1 MGLLLMAFN
10 AFGFLRLTEGLC
22 PVVAH
27 TTEFVR
33 PVHLLGHFQILFIHR
48 ENFGVAVGALIL
60 GRVHVILMAER
71 DRFRPLGSK
80 LNISATHLLLL
91 GVSHPESHEANDAN
105 TDNRGFPN
113 LFSQIFTS
121 FQYRVNRKTIAEKN
135 AFI

>member
-1 MGLLLMAFN
+1 MAFN

-33 PVHLLGHFQILFIHR
+33 PVHLLGHFQILFLHR

-91 GVSHPESHEANDAN
+91 GVSHPETHEADDPDA
-105 TDNRGFPN
+105 DNRGFPN
-113 LFSQIFTS
+113 LPFQVLPPFNIWQIAR
-121 FQYRVNRKTIAEKN
+121 QPLE
-135 AFI
+135 